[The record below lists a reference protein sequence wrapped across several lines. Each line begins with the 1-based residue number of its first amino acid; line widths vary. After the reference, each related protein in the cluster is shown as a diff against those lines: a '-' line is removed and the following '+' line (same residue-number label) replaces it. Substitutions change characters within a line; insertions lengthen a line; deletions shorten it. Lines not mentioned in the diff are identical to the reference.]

1 MYQFASLLRLNKPI
15 GIFLLFWP
23 CAWSLAMTQWY
34 VVNNYLF
41 IKYLILFFVG
51 SIIMRSAGC
60 VYNDIVDKKIDIKVK
75 RTKKRLIASGK
86 ITTKTAW
93 VVILLLLIPALII
106 LFQFNNFS
114 KILGLSSGLLII
126 TYPFMKRITFW
137 PQLFLGFT
145 FNWGVLLGWS
155 VFFENLTTEIIIL
168 YMAGIFWTLGYDTIY
183 ALQDRRDDLKIRIKS
198 TAIKFGYDIKN
209 FLFFCYI
216 STITLLI
223 GLGFLTNRSFAYFV
237 LLAIAALHLAY
248 QVIII
253 QKIKSNN
260 REKIQIV
267 FNSNNFFWNLNI
279 FNIFFR
285 NLLCLKTIPS

>member
-1 MYQFASLLRLNKPI
+1 MYQFVSLLRLNKPI

-23 CAWSLAMTQWY
+23 CAWSLTMTQWF

-41 IKYLILFFVG
+41 IKYLILFFIG

-60 VYNDIVDKKIDIKVK
+60 VYNDIVDKKIDFRVQ

-86 ITTKTAW
+86 ISVTTAW
-93 VVILLLLIPALII
+93 ISISFLIIPALII

-155 VFFENLTTEIIIL
+155 VFFENITLETIIL
-168 YMAGIFWTLGYDTIY
+168 YMTGVFWTLGYDTIY
-183 ALQDRRDDLKIRIKS
+183 ALQDKVDDLKIKVKS
-198 TAIKFGYDIKN
+198 TAIKFRHDIKN

-216 STITLLI
+216 SSIALLVA
-223 GLGFLTNRSFAYFV
+223 LGFLTGRSFIYFI
-237 LLAIAALHLAY
+237 LIAIAALHLVF

-260 REKIQIV
+260 KDKIQKV
-267 FNSNNFFWNLNI
+267 FNSNNSFGLLI
-279 FNIFFR
+279 FLIFF
-285 NLLCLKTIPS
+285 LEIYYG

>member
-1 MYQFASLLRLNKPI
+1 MYQFVSLLRLNKPI

-23 CAWSLAMTQWY
+23 CAWSLTMTQWF

-41 IKYLILFFVG
+41 IKYLILFFIG

-60 VYNDIVDKKIDIKVK
+60 VYNDIVDKKIDFRVQ

-86 ITTKTAW
+86 ISVTTAW
-93 VVILLLLIPALII
+93 LSISFLIIPALII

-155 VFFENLTTEIIIL
+155 VFFENITLETIIL
-168 YMAGIFWTLGYDTIY
+168 YMTGVFWTLGYDTIY
-183 ALQDRRDDLKIRIKS
+183 ALQDKVDDLKIKVKS
-198 TAIKFGYDIKN
+198 TAIKFGHDLKN

-216 STITLLI
+216 SSIALLVA
-223 GLGFLTNRSFAYFV
+223 LGFLTGRSFIYFI
-237 LLAIAALHLAY
+237 LIAIAALHLVF

-253 QKIKSNN
+253 QNIKSNN
-260 REKIQIV
+260 KDKIQKV
-267 FNSNNFFWNLNI
+267 FNSNNSFGLLI
-279 FNIFFR
+279 FLIFF
-285 NLLCLKTIPS
+285 LEIYYG

>member
-1 MYQFASLLRLNKPI
+1 MYQFVSLLRLNKPI

-23 CAWSLAMTQWY
+23 CAWSLTMTQWF

-41 IKYLILFFVG
+41 IKYLILFFIG

-60 VYNDIVDKKIDIKVK
+60 VYNDIVDKKIDFRVQ

-86 ITTKTAW
+86 ISVTTAW
-93 VVILLLLIPALII
+93 LSISFLIIPALII

-155 VFFENLTTEIIIL
+155 VFFENITLETIIL
-168 YMAGIFWTLGYDTIY
+168 YMTGVFWTLGYDTIY
-183 ALQDRRDDLKIRIKS
+183 ALQDKVDDLKIKVKS
-198 TAIKFGYDIKN
+198 IAIKFRHDIKN

-216 STITLLI
+216 SSIALLVA
-223 GLGFLTNRSFAYFV
+223 LGFLTGRSFIYFI
-237 LLAIAALHLAY
+237 LIAIAALHLAF

-260 REKIQIV
+260 KDKIQKV
-267 FNSNNFFWNLNI
+267 FNSNNSFGLLI
-279 FNIFFR
+279 FLIFF
-285 NLLCLKTIPS
+285 LEIYYG

>member
-1 MYQFASLLRLNKPI
+1 MYQFTNLLRLNKPI

-23 CAWSLAMTQWY
+23 CAWSLAMTQWF
-34 VVNNYLF
+34 VLNNYLF
-41 IKYLILFFVG
+41 IKYLILFFIG

-60 VYNDIVDKKIDIKVK
+60 VYNDIIDKKIDIKVQ
-75 RTKKRLIASGK
+75 RTKNRLIASGK
-86 ITTKTAW
+86 ITIKTAW
-93 VVILLLLIPALII
+93 LVILLLLIPAVII

-155 VFFENLTTEIIIL
+155 VFFENLTIETIIL
-168 YMAGIFWTLGYDTIY
+168 YMAGVFWTLGYDTIY
-183 ALQDRRDDLKIRIKS
+183 ALQDRRDDLKIKVKS
-198 TAIKFGYDIKN
+198 TAIKFGHDLKN

-216 STITLLI
+216 SLITLLI
-223 GLGFLTNRSFAYFV
+223 ALGLLTDRSFLYFV
-237 LLAIAALHLAY
+237 LIVIAAMHLAY
-248 QVIII
+248 QVLII

-260 REKIQIV
+260 REKVQMV
-267 FNSNNFFWNLNI
+267 FNSNNSFGILI
-279 FNIFFR
+279 FLIFFLEIY
-285 NLLCLKTIPS
+285 NA

>member
-1 MYQFASLLRLNKPI
+1 MYQFVSLLRLNKPI

-23 CAWSLAMTQWY
+23 CAWSLTMTQWF

-41 IKYLILFFVG
+41 IKYLILFFIG

-60 VYNDIVDKKIDIKVK
+60 VYNDIVDKKIDFRVQ

-86 ITTKTAW
+86 ISVTTAW
-93 VVILLLLIPALII
+93 ISISFLIIPALII

-155 VFFENLTTEIIIL
+155 VFFENITLETIIL
-168 YMAGIFWTLGYDTIY
+168 YMTGVFWTLGYDTIY
-183 ALQDRRDDLKIRIKS
+183 ALQDKVDDLKIKVKS
-198 TAIKFGYDIKN
+198 TAIKFRHDIKN

-216 STITLLI
+216 SSIALLVA
-223 GLGFLTNRSFAYFV
+223 LGFLTGRSFIYFI
-237 LLAIAALHLAY
+237 LIAIAALHLAF

-253 QKIKSNN
+253 QKIKSSNKD
-260 REKIQIV
+260 KIQKV
-267 FNSNNFFWNLNI
+267 FNSNNSFGLLI
-279 FNIFFR
+279 FLIFF
-285 NLLCLKTIPS
+285 LEIYYG

>member
-1 MYQFASLLRLNKPI
+1 MYQFFSLLRLNKPI

-23 CAWSLAMTQWY
+23 CAWSLTMTQWF

-41 IKYLILFFVG
+41 IKYLILFFIG

-60 VYNDIVDKKIDIKVK
+60 VYNDIVDKKIDFRVQ

-86 ITTKTAW
+86 ISVTTAW
-93 VVILLLLIPALII
+93 LSISFLIIPALII

-155 VFFENLTTEIIIL
+155 VFFENITLETIIL
-168 YMAGIFWTLGYDTIY
+168 YMTGVFWTLGYDTIY
-183 ALQDRRDDLKIRIKS
+183 ALQDKVDDLKIKVKS
-198 TAIKFGYDIKN
+198 TAIKFGHDLKN

-216 STITLLI
+216 SSIALLVA
-223 GLGFLTNRSFAYFV
+223 LGFLTGRSFIYFI
-237 LLAIAALHLAY
+237 LIAIAALHLAF

-253 QKIKSNN
+253 QKIKFNN
-260 REKIQIV
+260 KDKIQKV
-267 FNSNNFFWNLNI
+267 FNSNNSFGLLI
-279 FNIFFR
+279 FLIFF
-285 NLLCLKTIPS
+285 LEIYYG

>member
-1 MYQFASLLRLNKPI
+1 MYQFVSLLRLNKPI

-23 CAWSLAMTQWY
+23 CAWSLTMTQWF

-41 IKYLILFFVG
+41 IKYLILFFIG

-60 VYNDIVDKKIDIKVK
+60 VYNDIVDKKIDFRVQ

-86 ITTKTAW
+86 ISVTTAW
-93 VVILLLLIPALII
+93 LSISFLIIPALII

-155 VFFENLTTEIIIL
+155 VFFENITLETIIL
-168 YMAGIFWTLGYDTIY
+168 YMTGVFWTLGYDTIY
-183 ALQDRRDDLKIRIKS
+183 ALQDKVDDLKIKVKS
-198 TAIKFGYDIKN
+198 TAIKFGHDLKN

-216 STITLLI
+216 SSIALLVA
-223 GLGFLTNRSFAYFV
+223 LGFLTGRSFIYFI
-237 LLAIAALHLAY
+237 LIAFAALHLAF
-248 QVIII
+248 QVTII

-260 REKIQIV
+260 KDKIQKV
-267 FNSNNFFWNLNI
+267 FNSNNSFGLLI
-279 FNIFFR
+279 FLIFF
-285 NLLCLKTIPS
+285 LEIYYG

>member
-1 MYQFASLLRLNKPI
+1 MYQFVSLLRLNKPI

-23 CAWSLAMTQWY
+23 CAWSLTMTQWF

-41 IKYLILFFVG
+41 IKYLILFFIG

-60 VYNDIVDKKIDIKVK
+60 VYNDIVDKKIDFRVQ

-86 ITTKTAW
+86 ISVTTAW
-93 VVILLLLIPALII
+93 LSISFLIIPALII

-155 VFFENLTTEIIIL
+155 VFFENITLETIIL
-168 YMAGIFWTLGYDTIY
+168 YMTGVFWTLGYDTIY
-183 ALQDRRDDLKIRIKS
+183 ALQDKVDDLKIKVKS
-198 TAIKFGYDIKN
+198 TAIKFGHDLKN

-216 STITLLI
+216 SSIALLVA
-223 GLGFLTNRSFAYFV
+223 LGFLTGRSFIYFI
-237 LLAIAALHLAY
+237 LIAFAALHLAF

-260 REKIQIV
+260 KDKIQKV
-267 FNSNNFFWNLNI
+267 FNSNNSFGLLI
-279 FNIFFR
+279 FLIFF
-285 NLLCLKTIPS
+285 LEIYYG

>member
-1 MYQFASLLRLNKPI
+1 MYQFVSLFRLNKPI

-23 CAWSLAMTQWY
+23 CAWSLTMTQWF

-41 IKYLILFFVG
+41 IKYLILFFIG

-60 VYNDIVDKKIDIKVK
+60 VYNDIVDKKIDLKVQ
-75 RTKKRLIASGK
+75 RTKKRLIASEK
-86 ITTKTAW
+86 ISIQTAW
-93 VVILLLLIPALII
+93 LSIMVLIIPALII

-114 KILGLSSGLLII
+114 KILGLFSGLLII

-155 VFFENLTTEIIIL
+155 VFFENITLETIIL
-168 YMAGIFWTLGYDTIY
+168 YMTGVFWTLGYDTIY
-183 ALQDRRDDLKIRIKS
+183 ALQDKVDDLKIKVKS
-198 TAIKFGYDIKN
+198 TAIKFGHDIKN

-216 STITLLI
+216 SSITLLVA
-223 GLGFLTNRSFAYFV
+223 LGFLTERSFIYFI
-237 LLAIAALHLAY
+237 LITIAALHLAF

-260 REKIQIV
+260 KDKIQKV
-267 FNSNNFFWNLNI
+267 FNSNNSFGLLIFLTFFLEI
-279 FNIFFR
+279 YYG
-285 NLLCLKTIPS
+285 

>member
-1 MYQFASLLRLNKPI
+1 MYQFVSLFRLNKPI

-23 CAWSLAMTQWY
+23 CAWSLTMTQWFS
-34 VVNNYLF
+34 VNNYLF
-41 IKYLILFFVG
+41 IKYLILFFIG

-60 VYNDIVDKKIDIKVK
+60 VYNDIVDKKIDLKVQ
-75 RTKKRLIASGK
+75 RTKKRLIASEK
-86 ITTKTAW
+86 ISIQTAW
-93 VVILLLLIPALII
+93 LSILLLIIPALII

-155 VFFENLTTEIIIL
+155 VFFENITLETIIL
-168 YMAGIFWTLGYDTIY
+168 YMTGVFWTLGYDTIY
-183 ALQDRRDDLKIRIKS
+183 ALQDKVDDLKIKVKS
-198 TAIKFGYDIKN
+198 TAIKFGHDIKN

-216 STITLLI
+216 SSITLLVA
-223 GLGFLTNRSFAYFV
+223 LGFLTERSFIYFI
-237 LLAIAALHLAY
+237 LITIAALHLAF

-260 REKIQIV
+260 KDKIQKV
-267 FNSNNFFWNLNI
+267 FNSNNSFGLLIFLTFFWEI
-279 FNIFFR
+279 YYG
-285 NLLCLKTIPS
+285 

>member
-1 MYQFASLLRLNKPI
+1 MYQFANLLRLNKPI

-23 CAWSLAMTQWY
+23 CAWSLAMAQWY

-51 SIIMRSAGC
+51 SVIMRSAGC
-60 VYNDIVDKKIDIKVK
+60 VYNDIVDKKIDIKVQ

-93 VVILLLLIPALII
+93 FIILLLLIPAFII

-155 VFFENLTTEIIIL
+155 VFFESLTIEIIIL
-168 YMAGIFWTLGYDTIY
+168 YMAGI
-183 ALQDRRDDLKIRIKS
+183 
-198 TAIKFGYDIKN
+198 
-209 FLFFCYI
+209 
-216 STITLLI
+216 
-223 GLGFLTNRSFAYFV
+223 
-237 LLAIAALHLAY
+237 
-248 QVIII
+248 
-253 QKIKSNN
+253 
-260 REKIQIV
+260 
-267 FNSNNFFWNLNI
+267 
-279 FNIFFR
+279 
-285 NLLCLKTIPS
+285 

>member
-1 MYQFASLLRLNKPI
+1 MYQFANLLRLNRPI

-23 CAWSLAMTQWY
+23 CAWSIAMTQWFA
-34 VVNNYLF
+34 VNNYLF
-41 IKYLILFFVG
+41 IKYLILFFIG

-60 VYNDIVDKKIDIKVK
+60 VYNDIVDKKIDIKVQ

-86 ITTKTAW
+86 IRLKTAW
-93 VVILLLLIPALII
+93 LVILLLLIPAFII

-155 VFFENLTTEIIIL
+155 VFFENLRIETIIL

-183 ALQDRRDDLKIRIKS
+183 ALQDRSDDLKIKVKS
-198 TAIKFGYDIKN
+198 TAIKFGHDIKN
-209 FLFFCYI
+209 FLSFCYI
-216 STITLLI
+216 CLITLLI
-223 GLGFLTNRSFAYFV
+223 ALGFLTDRSFVYFI
-237 LLAIAALHLAY
+237 LIGIAALHLTY
-248 QVIII
+248 QILII
-253 QKIKSNN
+253 QKIKSNI
-260 REKIQIV
+260 REKIQVV
-267 FNSNNFFWNLNI
+267 FNSNNSFGVLI
-279 FNIFFR
+279 FLIFFIEIY
-285 NLLCLKTIPS
+285 NA

>member
-1 MYQFASLLRLNKPI
+1 MYQFANLLRLNKPI

-93 VVILLLLIPALII
+93 VVILLLLIPAFII

-126 TYPFMKRITFW
+126 SYPFMKRITFW
-137 PQLFLGFT
+137 PQLFL
-145 FNWGVLLGWS
+145 
-155 VFFENLTTEIIIL
+155 
-168 YMAGIFWTLGYDTIY
+168 
-183 ALQDRRDDLKIRIKS
+183 
-198 TAIKFGYDIKN
+198 
-209 FLFFCYI
+209 
-216 STITLLI
+216 
-223 GLGFLTNRSFAYFV
+223 
-237 LLAIAALHLAY
+237 
-248 QVIII
+248 
-253 QKIKSNN
+253 
-260 REKIQIV
+260 
-267 FNSNNFFWNLNI
+267 
-279 FNIFFR
+279 
-285 NLLCLKTIPS
+285 

>member
-1 MYQFASLLRLNKPI
+1 
-15 GIFLLFWP
+15 
-23 CAWSLAMTQWY
+23 
-34 VVNNYLF
+34 
-41 IKYLILFFVG
+41 
-51 SIIMRSAGC
+51 MRSAGC
-60 VYNDIVDKKIDIKVK
+60 VYNDIVDKKIDFRVQ

-86 ITTKTAW
+86 ISVTTAW
-93 VVILLLLIPALII
+93 ISISFLIIPALII

-155 VFFENLTTEIIIL
+155 VFFENITLETIIL
-168 YMAGIFWTLGYDTIY
+168 YMTGVFWTLGYDTIY
-183 ALQDRRDDLKIRIKS
+183 ALQDKVDDLKIKVKS
-198 TAIKFGYDIKN
+198 TAIKFGHDLKN

-216 STITLLI
+216 SSIALLVA
-223 GLGFLTNRSFAYFV
+223 LGFLTGRSFIYFI
-237 LLAIAALHLAY
+237 LIAFAALHLAF

-260 REKIQIV
+260 KDKIQKV
-267 FNSNNFFWNLNI
+267 FNSNNSFGLLI
-279 FNIFFR
+279 FLIFF
-285 NLLCLKTIPS
+285 LEIYYG

>member
-1 MYQFASLLRLNKPI
+1 MRQFANLLRLNKPI

-23 CAWSLAMTQWY
+23 CAWSLAMTQWFII
-34 VVNNYLF
+34 NNYLF
-41 IKYLILFFVG
+41 IKYLILFFIG

-60 VYNDIVDKKIDIKVK
+60 VYNDIVDKNVDIKVQ

-86 ITTKTAW
+86 ITIKTAW
-93 VVILLLLIPALII
+93 LVILLLLIPAFII

-155 VFFENLTTEIIIL
+155 VFFENLTIETIVL
-168 YMAGIFWTLGYDTIY
+168 YMAAIFWTLGYDTIY
-183 ALQDRRDDLKIRIKS
+183 ALQDRRDDLKIKIKS
-198 TAIKFGYDIKN
+198 TAIKFGSDIKN

-216 STITLLI
+216 SSITFLI
-223 GLGFLTNRSFAYFV
+223 ALGFLTNRSLVYFI
-237 LLAIAALHLAY
+237 LLVIAALHLAY
-248 QVIII
+248 QVLMIK
-253 QKIKSNN
+253 KIKSNN
-260 REKIQIV
+260 KDKLQIV
-267 FNSNNFFWNLNI
+267 FNSNNSFGVLI
-279 FNIFFR
+279 FLIFFLEIY
-285 NLLCLKTIPS
+285 NA

>member
-1 MYQFASLLRLNKPI
+1 
-15 GIFLLFWP
+15 
-23 CAWSLAMTQWY
+23 
-34 VVNNYLF
+34 
-41 IKYLILFFVG
+41 
-51 SIIMRSAGC
+51 MRSAGC
-60 VYNDIVDKKIDIKVK
+60 VYNDIVDKKIDIKVQ

-93 VVILLLLIPALII
+93 LIILLLLIPAFII

-137 PQLFLGFT
+137 PQLFLGFA

-155 VFFENLTTEIIIL
+155 VFFENLTIEIIIL

-183 ALQDRRDDLKIRIKS
+183 ALQDTRDDLKIKVKS
-198 TAIKFGYDIKN
+198 TALKFEYDIKN

-216 STITLLI
+216 SIITLLI
-223 GLGFLTNRSFAYFV
+223 GLGFLTNRSLAYF
-237 LLAIAALHLAY
+237 LLLIIAALHLTY
-248 QVIII
+248 QIIII

-260 REKIQIV
+260 REKIQMV
-267 FNSNNFFWNLNI
+267 FNSNNSFGILI
-279 FNIFFR
+279 FLIFFLEIY
-285 NLLCLKTIPS
+285 NA

>member
-1 MYQFASLLRLNKPI
+1 MYQFVSLLRLNKPI

-23 CAWSLAMTQWY
+23 CAWSLTMTQWF

-41 IKYLILFFVG
+41 IKYLILFFIG

-60 VYNDIVDKKIDIKVK
+60 VYNDIVDKKIDFRVQ

-86 ITTKTAW
+86 ISVTTAW
-93 VVILLLLIPALII
+93 ISISFLIIPALII

-155 VFFENLTTEIIIL
+155 VFFENITLETIIL
-168 YMAGIFWTLGYDTIY
+168 YMTGVFWTLGYDTIY
-183 ALQDRRDDLKIRIKS
+183 ALQDKVDDLKIKVKS
-198 TAIKFGYDIKN
+198 TAIKFGHDLKN

-216 STITLLI
+216 SSIALLVA
-223 GLGFLTNRSFAYFV
+223 LGFLTGRSFIYFI
-237 LLAIAALHLAY
+237 LIAIAALHLAF

-260 REKIQIV
+260 KDKIQKV
-267 FNSNNFFWNLNI
+267 FNSNNSFGLLI
-279 FNIFFR
+279 FLIFF
-285 NLLCLKTIPS
+285 LEIYYG